1 MSKDNE
7 THISVKVETKDKLKK
22 IADKESRSMRTVVT
36 RLIDDEFKKKG
47 KK

>member
-7 THISVKVETKDKLKK
+7 THISVRIETKEKLKQ
-22 IADKESRSMRTVVT
+22 IAVKERRSMRTVIT
-36 RLIDDEFKKKG
+36 RLVDNEYGKG